1 MRDYVRTS
9 YVARVRVARVMSVS
23 VYDVIIREL
32 LMYRRSLWC
41 RTIALVYAR
50 TAATLK
56 LLFVVNKLMTTTLVW
71 ASGRWNIV

>member
-41 RTIALVYAR
+41 RTIAQVYSQQLRKTSFFRELADDDDSC
-50 TAATLK
+50 
-56 LLFVVNKLMTTTLVW
+56 V
-71 ASGRWNIV
+71 G